1 MPIAELLHE
10 VDIFYNLPAEQLR
23 KLASICLEE
32 TYGEEDVVFRQ
43 NATGDTLYITQEREM
58 RILVDPRTL
67 GVEEA
72 RSPAPVTVATL
83 MRGQISAEIAL
94 VDPGPRSASA
104 ECTSETRLLTIPGKG
119 FDELCEQDSE
129 LGYRVMKNIV
139 ADVCPEMH

>member
-10 VDIFYNLPAEQLR
+10 VDIFYNLPDEELR

-32 TYGEEDVVFRQ
+32 TYGEDDVVFRQ
-43 NATGDTLYITQEREM
+43 NATGDTLYIIQEGEV
-58 RILVDPRTL
+58 RILTDPRTL

-72 RSPAPVTVATL
+72 RSPARVTVATL
-83 MRGQISAEIAL
+83 MRGQILGEIAL
-94 VDPGPRSASA
+94 VDPGLRSASA
-104 ECTSETRLLTIPGKG
+104 ECTSETRLLTIRGKE

-129 LGYRVMKNIV
+129 LGYRVMKNIA

>member
-10 VDIFYNLPAEQLR
+10 VDILYNLPDKQLR

-32 TYGEEDVVFRQ
+32 TYGEDDVVFRQ
-43 NATGDTLYITQEREM
+43 NATGDTLYITQEGEV

-83 MRGQISAEIAL
+83 IGGQIFGEIAL

-104 ECTSETRLLTIPGKG
+104 ECTSETRLLTIRGKG

-139 ADVCPEMH
+139 AEVCPQMH